1 MSHRT
6 DIQVR
11 FSDTDAQGHLNN
23 TAYTV
28 YAELAR
34 ADLLGVLRGPD
45 THLLLAEMT
54 LRFQSQ
60 VRFGQVVHVT
70 TDVQEVGESSVTL
83 AQTVYADDEVA
94 ATITSVVVL
103 FDARAG
109 APKAFPEPVR
119 KRLEAGQ
126 PLG

>member
-1 MSHRT
+1 MPHRT

-23 TAYTV
+23 TAYAV

-34 ADLLGVLRGPD
+34 ADLLDALRGPD
-45 THLLLAEMT
+45 TYLLLAEMT

-60 VRFGQVVHVT
+60 VRFGQAVHVT

-83 AQTVYADDEVA
+83 EQTVYADDEAA
-94 ATITSVVVL
+94 ATVTSVVVL
-103 FDARAG
+103 FDARAQ
-109 APKAFPEPVR
+109 APKAFPERVR
-119 KRLEAGQ
+119 KRLEAGE